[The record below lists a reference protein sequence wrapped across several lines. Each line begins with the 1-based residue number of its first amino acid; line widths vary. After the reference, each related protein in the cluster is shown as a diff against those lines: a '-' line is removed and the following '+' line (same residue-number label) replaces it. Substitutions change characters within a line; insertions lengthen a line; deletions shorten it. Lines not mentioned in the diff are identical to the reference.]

1 MSRPSEEHPWRKYQ
15 AKGGIYLVL
24 HPGTVQSATSL
35 EQAKTYFDWA
45 RLHLEPGETLVMM
58 RESRVLQ
65 THTRKPLPHPEGK
78 HPSERELDLDEDDW
92 GLVRDWEKS
101 LNIAG

>member
-1 MSRPSEEHPWRKYQ
+1 
-15 AKGGIYLVL
+15 
-24 HPGTVQSATSL
+24 
-35 EQAKTYFDWA
+35 
-45 RLHLEPGETLVMM
+45 MM

-92 GLVRDWEKS
+92 GLVKAWEKS
-101 LNIAG
+101 LDIAG